1 MLHIS
6 IGQDRYLQKHL
17 EGWERE
23 KLKRILEK
31 KKNNQYRRN
40 HSRLL
45 FLQDQDQASLI
56 NKLKDY
62 LTKEEIMLGIAESVI
77 GVAGKVLDK
86 FVEDKDLKT
95 KLSHELKSQI
105 VSLDLAQAQT
115 NLEQAKHP
123 SIFVAGAR
131 PAIMWIC
138 AFGLGWQF
146 VFQPVAVWIIAVG
159 GIDVVLPIIET
170 EGLLSLTLALLGLG
184 GMRSFEKSKGIQRNN
199 MKK

>member
-1 MLHIS
+1 
-6 IGQDRYLQKHL
+6 
-17 EGWERE
+17 
-23 KLKRILEK
+23 
-31 KKNNQYRRN
+31 
-40 HSRLL
+40 
-45 FLQDQDQASLI
+45 
-56 NKLKDY
+56 
-62 LTKEEIMLGIAESVI
+62 MLGIVESVI

-146 VFQPVAVWIIAVG
+146 VFQPVAVWCIAVS

-170 EGLLSLTLALLGLG
+170 EGLMSLTLALLGLG

>member
-1 MLHIS
+1 
-6 IGQDRYLQKHL
+6 
-17 EGWERE
+17 
-23 KLKRILEK
+23 
-31 KKNNQYRRN
+31 
-40 HSRLL
+40 
-45 FLQDQDQASLI
+45 
-56 NKLKDY
+56 
-62 LTKEEIMLGIAESVI
+62 MLGIAESVI

-86 FVEDKDLKT
+86 FIEDKDLKT

-146 VFQPVAVWIIAVG
+146 VFQPVAVWAIAVG
-159 GIDVVLPIIET
+159 SIDIVLPIIQT
-170 EGLLSLTLALLGLG
+170 EGLMSLTLALLGLG

>member
-1 MLHIS
+1 
-6 IGQDRYLQKHL
+6 
-17 EGWERE
+17 
-23 KLKRILEK
+23 
-31 KKNNQYRRN
+31 
-40 HSRLL
+40 
-45 FLQDQDQASLI
+45 
-56 NKLKDY
+56 
-62 LTKEEIMLGIAESVI
+62 MLGIAESVI

-115 NLEQAKHP
+115 NLEQSKHP

>member
-1 MLHIS
+1 
-6 IGQDRYLQKHL
+6 
-17 EGWERE
+17 
-23 KLKRILEK
+23 
-31 KKNNQYRRN
+31 
-40 HSRLL
+40 
-45 FLQDQDQASLI
+45 
-56 NKLKDY
+56 
-62 LTKEEIMLGIAESVI
+62 MLGIAESVI

-115 NLEQAKHP
+115 NLEQANHP

>member
-1 MLHIS
+1 
-6 IGQDRYLQKHL
+6 
-17 EGWERE
+17 
-23 KLKRILEK
+23 
-31 KKNNQYRRN
+31 
-40 HSRLL
+40 
-45 FLQDQDQASLI
+45 
-56 NKLKDY
+56 
-62 LTKEEIMLGIAESVI
+62 MLGIAESVI

-123 SIFVAGAR
+123 SIFVGGAR

-146 VFQPVAVWIIAVG
+146 VFQPVAVWGIAVS

>member
-1 MLHIS
+1 
-6 IGQDRYLQKHL
+6 
-17 EGWERE
+17 
-23 KLKRILEK
+23 
-31 KKNNQYRRN
+31 
-40 HSRLL
+40 
-45 FLQDQDQASLI
+45 
-56 NKLKDY
+56 
-62 LTKEEIMLGIAESVI
+62 MLGIAESVI

-184 GMRSFEKSKGIQRNN
+184 GMRSFEKTKGIQRNN

>member
-1 MLHIS
+1 
-6 IGQDRYLQKHL
+6 
-17 EGWERE
+17 
-23 KLKRILEK
+23 
-31 KKNNQYRRN
+31 
-40 HSRLL
+40 
-45 FLQDQDQASLI
+45 
-56 NKLKDY
+56 
-62 LTKEEIMLGIAESVI
+62 MLGIAESVI

-146 VFQPVAVWIIAVG
+146 VFQPVAVSAIALSG
-159 GIDVVLPIIET
+159 ADVVLPIIET
-170 EGLLSLTLALLGLG
+170 EGLMSLTLALLGLG